1 MLGYFFSLLF
11 PSLLFLEMFLGLFGL
26 LCERVVY
33 RRRRHAVMVR
43 RTMPVRRDGRLC
55 RSGASCWHCPVRSCG
70 PAGIVRWVVLG
81 RLVVRRAWAV
91 GSCERLLYVLF
102 FLHNIF
108 LAEPVFAAK
117 PLVEQGESRKSR
129 APKIRKREMKTM
141 VNVRNANRSKP
152 EQIGCEPEENYS
164 KW

>member
-70 PAGIVRWVVLG
+70 PAGIVRWVVRDG
-81 RLVVRRAWAV
+81 WWCGGHGWSAHVN
-91 GSCERLLYVLF
+91 GFYMFF

-108 LAEPVFAAK
+108 LAGPVFAAK

>member
-1 MLGYFFSLLF
+1 MSAWFIAG
-11 PSLLFLEMFLGLFGL
+11 
-26 LCERVVY
+26 
-33 RRRRHAVMVR
+33 AVMQR
-43 RTMPVRRDGRLC
+43 W
-55 RSGASCWHCPVRSCG
+55 SGAQCLCAETGVPADQVHPVGTAPFEAAGLRDSSMGCAAGGWRCG
-70 PAGIVRWVVLG
+70 GHGWSAHVNGF
-81 RLVVRRAWAV
+81 
-91 GSCERLLYVLF
+91 YMFF

-108 LAEPVFAAK
+108 LAGPVFAAK
-117 PLVEQGESRKSR
+117 SLVEQGESRKSR